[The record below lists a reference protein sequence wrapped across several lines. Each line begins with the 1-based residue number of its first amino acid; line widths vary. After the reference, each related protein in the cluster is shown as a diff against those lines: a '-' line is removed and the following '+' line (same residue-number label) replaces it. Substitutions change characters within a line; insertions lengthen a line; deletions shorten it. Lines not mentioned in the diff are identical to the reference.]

1 MAPNFPIEP
10 PEDFERNTILRAWV
24 STMPQV
30 SVPNGFEESVLL
42 RVHRTVMPLWQKLT
56 IAAIGCSV
64 VLTLGYFFLFPRP
77 EIVTVVRVPE
87 LTSQTVDLYNL
98 PPAPVHEMPE
108 ISGKPKTPPVS
119 AVTPR
124 KRHGVAGY

>member
-1 MAPNFPIEP
+1 MSVMPEAP
-10 PEDFERNTILRAWV
+10 
-24 STMPQV
+24 
-30 SVPNGFEESVLL
+30 VPVGFEESVLQ
-42 RVHRTVMPLWQKLT
+42 RVHRSVMPLWQKLT

-64 VLTLGYFFLFPRP
+64 ILTLGYFFLFPRP

-119 AVTPR
+119 TVTPR